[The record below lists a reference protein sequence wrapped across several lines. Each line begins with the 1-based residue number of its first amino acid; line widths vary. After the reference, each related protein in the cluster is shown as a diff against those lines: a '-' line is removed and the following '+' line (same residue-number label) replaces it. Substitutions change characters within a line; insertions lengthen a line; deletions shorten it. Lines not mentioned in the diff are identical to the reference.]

1 MLNLIP
7 IHDENPTFR
16 TAWVTIALIAIN
28 LVVFLVEPVALSI
41 SGNPSSAA
49 DACRQE
55 AFFRRYAA
63 IPKELTSNR
72 QLPLTITSGQP
83 RVEGNQVACPVGRPT
98 FDKLPALSVLYA
110 MFLHGSW
117 LHILGNMLFLWVF
130 GNNVE
135 DRLGRVRYLFFHVV
149 CGYLATY
156 GFALAD
162 PSTTTT
168 LEGAS
173 GAIAAGLGAYLVLY
187 PRARVTSLVT
197 FLFFFPARL
206 PAWVVLGSWFVLQ
219 YFYASGASV
228 ANGAGVAYLAHVVGF
243 IAGIVLIIVLGGLSR
258 RRVRWTCSAIRPGRW
273 PTPTPGRATP
283 TATRPRCPR
292 STRTA
297 RTSSSTTTPST
308 SSSGCGATVR
318 PAAGAALASPRS
330 GRCWSWARRST
341 ASRRRAAPPATTT
354 RKPKRRSTR
363 RLTARSRSRSPWKRT
378 PRSTP
383 TTCRARA
390 TTATSP
396 APRPGASTR
405 RSSTRSRRRVR
416 ARKRP
421 RTSSPRAWAEV
432 AAEALAV

>member
-135 DRLGRVRYLFFHVV
+135 DRLGRVRYLFFYLL

-162 PSTTTT
+162 PSSTTT
-168 LEGAS
+168 LVGAS
-173 GAIAAGLGAYLVLY
+173 GAIAG
-187 PRARVTSLVT
+187 
-197 FLFFFPARL
+197 
-206 PAWVVLGSWFVLQ
+206 VLGSWFVLQ

-258 RRVRWTCSAIRPGRW
+258 RRRPPPTWQRWQ
-273 PTPTPGRATP
+273 TPYR
-283 TATRPRCPR
+283 
-292 STRTA
+292 
-297 RTSSSTTTPST
+297 
-308 SSSGCGATVR
+308 
-318 PAAGAALASPRS
+318 
-330 GRCWSWARRST
+330 
-341 ASRRRAAPPATTT
+341 
-354 RKPKRRSTR
+354 
-363 RLTARSRSRSPWKRT
+363 
-378 PRSTP
+378 
-383 TTCRARA
+383 
-390 TTATSP
+390 
-396 APRPGASTR
+396 
-405 RSSTRSRRRVR
+405 
-416 ARKRP
+416 
-421 RTSSPRAWAEV
+421 
-432 AAEALAV
+432 

>member
-135 DRLGRVRYLFFHVV
+135 DRLGRVRYLFFYLL

-162 PSTTTT
+162 PSSTTT
-168 LEGAS
+168 LVGAS
-173 GAIAAGLGAYLVLY
+173 GAIAGVLGAYLVLY
-187 PRARVTSLVT
+187 PRARVTSLVP
-197 FLFFFPARL
+197 FLFFFPAPPPASDLAAVADPL
-206 PAWVVLGSWFVLQ
+206 PIGS
-219 YFYASGASV
+219 APPAKGAPHDDHQLV
-228 ANGAGVAYLAHVVGF
+228 DGAA
-243 IAGIVLIIVLGGLSR
+243 AG
-258 RRVRWTCSAIRPGRW
+258 SARPLE
-273 PTPTPGRATP
+273 A
-283 TATRPRCPR
+283 
-292 STRTA
+292 
-297 RTSSSTTTPST
+297 
-308 SSSGCGATVR
+308 
-318 PAAGAALASPRS
+318 PAAGPRARRRAPGGGACAGRVRRSGRAAGRLRLLAGQRRRRRDRAARARRGRRGQARVRPHLRRAALAAEQLS
-330 GRCWSWARRST
+330 GLRRERHSHHPDRVGAGAGPGARRPPGG
-341 ASRRRAAPPATTT
+341 ARHLRRR
-354 RKPKRRSTR
+354 RRGNR
-363 RLTARSRSRSPWKRT
+363 RGGR
-378 PRSTP
+378 
-383 TTCRARA
+383 
-390 TTATSP
+390 
-396 APRPGASTR
+396 GGR
-405 RSSTRSRRRVR
+405 RGG
-416 ARKRP
+416 
-421 RTSSPRAWAEV
+421 
-432 AAEALAV
+432 

>member
-135 DRLGRVRYLFFHVV
+135 DRLGRVRYLFFYLL

-162 PSTTTT
+162 PSSTTT
-168 LEGAS
+168 L
-173 GAIAAGLGAYLVLY
+173 V
-187 PRARVTSLVT
+187 P

-258 RRVRWTCSAIRPGRW
+258 RRRPPPTWQRWQ
-273 PTPTPGRATP
+273 TPYR
-283 TATRPRCPR
+283 
-292 STRTA
+292 
-297 RTSSSTTTPST
+297 
-308 SSSGCGATVR
+308 
-318 PAAGAALASPRS
+318 
-330 GRCWSWARRST
+330 
-341 ASRRRAAPPATTT
+341 
-354 RKPKRRSTR
+354 
-363 RLTARSRSRSPWKRT
+363 
-378 PRSTP
+378 
-383 TTCRARA
+383 
-390 TTATSP
+390 
-396 APRPGASTR
+396 
-405 RSSTRSRRRVR
+405 
-416 ARKRP
+416 
-421 RTSSPRAWAEV
+421 
-432 AAEALAV
+432 

>member
-83 RVEGNQVACPVGRPT
+83 RVEGNQVACPVGR
-98 FDKLPALSVLYA
+98 
-110 MFLHGSW
+110 
-117 LHILGNMLFLWVF
+117 
-130 GNNVE
+130 
-135 DRLGRVRYLFFHVV
+135 VRYLFFYLL

-162 PSTTTT
+162 PSSTTT
-168 LEGAS
+168 LVGAS
-173 GAIAAGLGAYLVLY
+173 GAIAGVLGAYLVLY
-187 PRARVTSLVT
+187 PRARVTSLVP

-258 RRVRWTCSAIRPGRW
+258 RRRPPPTWQRWQFFF
-273 PTPTPGRATP
+273 
-283 TATRPRCPR
+283 
-292 STRTA
+292 
-297 RTSSSTTTPST
+297 
-308 SSSGCGATVR
+308 
-318 PAAGAALASPRS
+318 
-330 GRCWSWARRST
+330 
-341 ASRRRAAPPATTT
+341 
-354 RKPKRRSTR
+354 
-363 RLTARSRSRSPWKRT
+363 
-378 PRSTP
+378 
-383 TTCRARA
+383 
-390 TTATSP
+390 
-396 APRPGASTR
+396 
-405 RSSTRSRRRVR
+405 
-416 ARKRP
+416 
-421 RTSSPRAWAEV
+421 
-432 AAEALAV
+432 